1 MASWQAHLTSFV
13 MRHSVK
19 PRLTAAN
26 SVAEIRD
33 LMSAST
39 GFTLPA
45 DIKVTKAE
53 LGGVPGEWVEL
64 RSEKPDRLLLYVHGG
79 GFVACSAR
87 THRALTSGFAEQG
100 FRVFVPNYR
109 LAPEH
114 PFPAGLMD
122 VVAVCR
128 ALHAQAAPGCRLT
141 LAGDS
146 AGAGLVLAALISLR
160 DANEPLPAAAAL
172 FSPFVNLVEKG
183 GSRRWNEGSCSLF
196 RRKSLSR
203 FVHLYLGN
211 SDPRLALAS
220 PGLADLN
227 GLPPLLIHVGD
238 GETLLDDSACLA
250 RRARDAQVRVEF
262 SIWPG
267 VPHVFPIFHHFI
279 PEGRR
284 SLLAAGK
291 FLRSAS
297 AVS

>member
-1 MASWQAHLTSFV
+1 MASWQAHLTSF
-13 MRHSVK
+13 MLRHSVK

-45 DIKVTKAE
+45 DIKVTKAV

-64 RSEKPDRLLLYVHGG
+64 RSETPDRLLLYVHGG

-122 VVAVCR
+122 VLAVCR
-128 ALHAQAAPGCRLT
+128 ALHAQAAPGCRLA

-160 DANEPLPAAAAL
+160 DGNEPLPAAAAL
-172 FSPFVNLVEKG
+172 FSPIVE
-183 GSRRWNEGSCSLF
+183 SRR
-196 RRKSLSR
+196 
-203 FVHLYLGN
+203 
-211 SDPRLALAS
+211 
-220 PGLADLN
+220 
-227 GLPPLLIHVGD
+227 
-238 GETLLDDSACLA
+238 
-250 RRARDAQVRVEF
+250 
-262 SIWPG
+262 
-267 VPHVFPIFHHFI
+267 
-279 PEGRR
+279 EGRI
-284 SLLAAGK
+284 AAEE
-291 FLRSAS
+291 
-297 AVS
+297 